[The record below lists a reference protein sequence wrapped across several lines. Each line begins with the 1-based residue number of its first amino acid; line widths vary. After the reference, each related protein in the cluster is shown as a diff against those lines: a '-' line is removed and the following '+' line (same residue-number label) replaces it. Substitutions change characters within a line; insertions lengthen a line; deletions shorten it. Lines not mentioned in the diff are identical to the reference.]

1 MSLQPLL
8 VRPPAQENAPGK
20 TSGKRKA
27 KPARKATPAPAAKRG
42 RWAPSTDHLDLL
54 QATYEARTHGKG
66 THPDLKERKRLAN
79 ALGVTPEQASPPSRL
94 PPLLSSRL
102 VA

>member
-20 TSGKRKA
+20 TSGKRKR
-27 KPARKATPAPAAKRG
+27 PGRPAPAAKRG
-42 RWAPSTDHLDLL
+42 RWAPNTDDLDLL

-66 THPDLKERKRLAN
+66 THPDLVERKRLAN